1 MLSDNKLIL
10 SFLLNQNSYF
20 FSKEKKCTHTIL
32 ILYRIRY
39 TVLLNFHFSINNHAY
54 LVLCFNGN
62 LLRWSWILIRNT
74 VSKKGA

>member
-39 TVLLNFHFSINNHAY
+39 TVLLNFHFSINNHA
-54 LVLCFNGN
+54 N
-62 LLRWSWILIRNT
+62 
-74 VSKKGA
+74 